1 MSVYRVTEII
11 GSSERGWAEA
21 AEEALSAARA
31 SLRDLRVVEV
41 VSQDVA
47 LGDDG
52 KVAAYRVKLRISFKL
67 EQHAAEQALVRDVLG
82 F

>member
-11 GSSERGWAEA
+11 GSSETGWAEA
-21 AEEALSAARA
+21 AQEALSAATA

-41 VSQDVA
+41 VSQDIT
-47 LGDDG
+47 LGADG
-52 KVAAYRVKLRISFKL
+52 KIAAYRVKLQVSFKL
-67 EQHAAEQALVRDVLG
+67 EQHAVEQALVRDVLG

>member
-1 MSVYRVTEII
+1 MSVYLVTEII
-11 GSSERGWAEA
+11 GSRERSWAEA

-41 VSQDVA
+41 VSQDVT
-47 LGDDG
+47 LSGDG
-52 KVAAYRVKLRISFKL
+52 KIAAYRVKLRVSFKL
-67 EQHAAEQALVRDVLG
+67 EQHAAEQALVQDVLG

>member
-11 GSSERGWAEA
+11 GSSEHGWAEA

-41 VSQDVA
+41 VNQDVA

-52 KVAAYRVKLRISFKL
+52 KIAAYRVKLRVSFKL
-67 EQHAAEQALVRDVLG
+67 EQHAAEEALVRDVLG

>member
-1 MSVYRVTEII
+1 MSVYRVSEII

-47 LGDDG
+47 LGGDG
-52 KVAAYRVKLRISFKL
+52 KIAAYRVKLRVSFKL

>member
-1 MSVYRVTEII
+1 MSVYRVTEVI

-21 AEEALSAARA
+21 AQEVLSAAKA

-41 VSQDVA
+41 VSQDVT
-47 LGDDG
+47 LGADG
-52 KVAAYRVKLRISFKL
+52 KIAAYRVKLRVSFKV

>member
-1 MSVYRVTEII
+1 MSVYRVTEVI
-11 GSSERGWAEA
+11 GSSEHGWAQA
-21 AEEALSAARA
+21 AREVLSAAKA

-41 VSQDVA
+41 VSQDVT
-47 LGDDG
+47 LNGDG
-52 KVAAYRVKLRISFKL
+52 KIAAYRVKLRVSFKV

>member
-1 MSVYRVTEII
+1 MSVYRVTEVI

-21 AEEALSAARA
+21 AQEVLNAARA

-41 VSQDVA
+41 VSQDVT
-47 LGDDG
+47 LGGDG
-52 KVAAYRVKLRISFKL
+52 KIAAYRVKLRISFKV

>member
-1 MSVYRVTEII
+1 MSVYRVTEVI

-21 AEEALSAARA
+21 AQEVLSAAKA

-41 VSQDVA
+41 VSQDVT
-47 LGDDG
+47 LGADG
-52 KVAAYRVKLRISFKL
+52 KIAAYRVKLRVSFKV
-67 EQHAAEQALVRDVLG
+67 EEHAAEQALVRDVLG